1 MGALRIVVVKPSK
14 YDPAGW
20 VERFRR
26 GFMPNTTIRH
36 LAALT
41 PPEVADVRCDVRVI
55 DEYVETDL
63 GYLDALRADG
73 DSTRVSGRTLVALTG
88 VQSHQLHRALDL
100 AAFAAARGC
109 LVVIGGPHAMTCDT
123 AELQGRGVAFAQSEA
138 ELVWRDIL
146 SDAARGRLAPTYGG
160 ERRWQE
166 RLDPPVLDPPPRRDL
181 ARYVVPMLGIYPARG
196 CPYSCNFCSVIR
208 IAGHR
213 IRSQPVATTLETMR
227 RARAAGVRVALFT
240 SDNFNKYP
248 EAEELLDAL
257 IDARIRLPFF
267 VQCDAQI
274 ERQPGL
280 VAKLARAGCFQIF
293 VGAESFSTEAL
304 RSAHKLHNSPSRY
317 AEIVRLCREHRISS
331 HFSNILGF
339 PSDTEE
345 SIHGHLEALRALNP
359 DVASF
364 YLLTPIPGTE
374 QCDDFL
380 SRGWITEK
388 NLDRFDGSTWTWTHP
403 RLSAERL
410 VRLLLDAYRGFY
422 GWTSIA
428 GKAFR
433 LVRRPGTAD
442 FRLGQTLFAILGQA
456 GLARWAARRGEHPM
470 AGGVGRVRLD
480 RVDDY
485 RELRRRV
492 FGLDLATIP
501 RSLALSAADEELN
514 RRARILSGPLRGPT
528 DKKGEVSAVL
538 SP

>member
-36 LAALT
+36 LASLT
-41 PPEVADVRCDVRVI
+41 PPEVAGVRCEVRVI

-63 GYLDALRADG
+63 GYLDALDARRAEPA
-73 DSTRVSGRTLVALTG
+73 SSRRTLVALTG

-100 AAFAAARGC
+100 AAFATARGC
-109 LVVIGGPHAMTCDT
+109 LAVIGGPHAMTCDT
-123 AELQGRGVAFAQSEA
+123 AELQGRGVAFARSEA

-146 SDAARGRLAPTYGG
+146 SDAASGELAPTYGG
-160 ERRWQE
+160 DRRWQE
-166 RLDPPVLDPPPRRDL
+166 RLDPPVIEPPPRRDL

-196 CPYSCNFCSVIR
+196 CPYSCNFCSVIK

-227 RARAAGVRVALFT
+227 RARAAGVKVALFT

-248 EAEELLDAL
+248 EAEALLDA
-257 IDARIRLPFF
+257 IVEARIRLPFF

-274 ERQPGL
+274 ERQPEL

-293 VGAESFSTEAL
+293 VGAESFSPEAL
-304 RSAHKLHNSPSRY
+304 RAAHKHHNSPARY

-345 SIHGHLEALRALNP
+345 SIRGHSAALRALDP

-380 SRGWITEK
+380 SRGWITER
-388 NLDRFDGSTWTWTHP
+388 NLDRFDGSTLTWTHP
-403 RLSAERL
+403 RLPAERL
-410 VRLLLDAYRGFY
+410 ARLLLDAYRDFY

-428 GKAFR
+428 RKSFR
-433 LVRRPGTAD
+433 LLRRPRAAG
-442 FRLGQTLFAILGQA
+442 FRLGQTLFAVLGQA

-480 RVDDY
+480 RADDY
-485 RELRRRV
+485 RGLRRRV
-492 FGLDLATIP
+492 FGLDLAAVP
-501 RSLALSAADEELN
+501 RSLAPSAEDEALN
-514 RRARILSGPLRGPT
+514 RTARLGL
-528 DKKGEVSAVL
+528 
-538 SP
+538 